1 MALFSLMTLEC
12 RVRVRGLHT
21 PTGLTVSLSTVLN
34 SGTVVTLPQTLYH
47 QGGRWPPR
55 YIIHYPFSKILK
67 FLKFLKFLIF

>member
-34 SGTVVTLPQTLYH
+34 SGTVVTLPQTLYQVAAQVH
-47 QGGRWPPR
+47 HPLSV
-55 YIIHYPFSKILK
+55 FKIFEIFEIFD
-67 FLKFLKFLIF
+67 FLKFLNF